1 MINFKIMRKEEYIE
15 EQKLELTQSYGSL
28 ILLLGIPVILSLS
41 LLDYFVTPENFTK
54 FFFIR
59 LFAASLY
66 VPLYFLNKHKR
77 DKKYQLIVNVSG
89 TLIVTIMVEL
99 MILSFGGH
107 ESPYYAGII
116 IVYIFIFGFL
126 PLFSMKTAI
135 VLTSTTYAVYLIP
148 ILIFDHV
155 TNIRIFMNNN
165 IFLLASLLIGLIWRS
180 YNDSLLVK
188 KFSFE
193 YDLSQDKEKLEMYSK
208 NLEDLVRERTREL
221 AISETWHRSIFD
233 NATDGIMVL
242 NKNGKII
249 NVNQKTCELHGFDK
263 EALIGI
269 HIDLLEANGDKDKR
283 EETTERILNGETLIY
298 ETEHY
303 KKDGSKILL
312 EVSSKSLDIE
322 GHTYIQS
329 FSRDITEK
337 KRIQEQ
343 LMHSQKMESIGSL
356 AGGISHNFNNI
367 LTAILGY
374 AELLLEFSELDD
386 TSKQRVRN
394 IESAARKAGVMVSKL
409 LSFARRDSHEVL
421 TLSLNDLI
429 SDSAKLFEGVLDKR
443 IGLKINLCENI
454 PVVEGDPN
462 QIEQVVMNLM
472 VNARDAMPEGGLIII
487 KTGVIEVGRNSFN
500 TPSYIKSGKYAVM
513 SVSDTG
519 CGIPA
524 EIRDRIFDPFFT
536 TKEKG
541 KGTGLGL
548 ASVYGIVKDHQGY
561 ISVQSEVGKGTNFD
575 IYLPVSEKIVP
586 HLIKP
591 RNHSVAGSE
600 SILLIDDDKDVL
612 NLIRD
617 ILESHG
623 YNVIPLN
630 NPLTAVDV
638 FRNQAGMVQLVITDI
653 MMPLMEGSELIKS
666 LRKAK
671 PEIKIIA
678 ISGYTETN
686 IVNNEEIKADAFIR
700 KPFEKIELLSTVRRL
715 LDTGI
720 RNLPL
725 Y

>member
-1 MINFKIMRKEEYIE
+1 
-15 EQKLELTQSYGSL
+15 
-28 ILLLGIPVILSLS
+28 
-41 LLDYFVTPENFTK
+41 
-54 FFFIR
+54 
-59 LFAASLY
+59 
-66 VPLYFLNKHKR
+66 
-77 DKKYQLIVNVSG
+77 
-89 TLIVTIMVEL
+89 
-99 MILSFGGH
+99 
-107 ESPYYAGII
+107 
-116 IVYIFIFGFL
+116 
-126 PLFSMKTAI
+126 
-135 VLTSTTYAVYLIP
+135 
-148 ILIFDHV
+148 
-155 TNIRIFMNNN
+155 
-165 IFLLASLLIGLIWRS
+165 
-180 YNDSLLVK
+180 
-188 KFSFE
+188 
-193 YDLSQDKEKLEMYSK
+193 MYSK

-221 AISETWHRSIFD
+221 AVSETWHRSIFD
-233 NATDGIMVL
+233 NATDGIIVL
-242 NKNGKII
+242 NKKGEII
-249 NVNQKTCELHGFDK
+249 NVNQKTCELHGFDR

-269 HIDLLEANGDKDKR
+269 HIDLLEADGDKDQR
-283 EETTERILNGETLIY
+283 EERTERILNGETLIY

-303 KKDGSKILL
+303 KKDGSKVLL
-312 EVSSKSLDIE
+312 EVSSKALDIE
-322 GHTYIQS
+322 GQTYIQS

-337 KRIQEQ
+337 KMIQEQ
-343 LMHSQKMESIGSL
+343 LMHSQKMESVGSL
-356 AGGISHNFNNI
+356 AGGIAHNFNNI

-374 AELLLEFSELDD
+374 SELLLEFSELDD

-394 IESAARKAGVMVSKL
+394 IESASRKAGVMVSKL

-421 TLSLNDLI
+421 TLSVNDVI

-443 IGLKINLCENI
+443 IGLKITLCEDMPAI
-454 PVVEGDPN
+454 EGDPN

-472 VNARDAMPEGGLIII
+472 VNARDAMPEGGLITI
-487 KTGVIEVGRNSFN
+487 KTGVIEIGRNSFD
-500 TPSYIKSGKYAVM
+500 THSYIKNGKYAVM

-548 ASVYGIVKDHQGY
+548 ATVYGIVKDHKGY

-586 HLIKP
+586 QFIKP
-591 RNHSVAGSE
+591 GNHAVKGNE
-600 SILLIDDDKDVL
+600 SILVIDDDKDVL

-623 YNVIPLN
+623 YNVMPLN

-638 FRNQAGMVQLVITDI
+638 FRNQAGSIQLVITDI
-653 MMPLMEGSELIKS
+653 MMPLMEGSELIRN

-671 PEIKIIA
+671 PDIKIIA

-686 IVNNEEIKADAFIR
+686 IVNNEEIRADAFIR
-700 KPFEKIELLSTVRRL
+700 KPFERIELLSTVRRL

-720 RNLPL
+720 RHLPL